1 MNRSVANFPLIRSV
15 QRPLEKVITRLDGV
29 LQSGDSYR
37 AICPAHTSRHGSAS
51 LSLKETPEG
60 GVLLHCFAGCGAHDV
75 LAAIGLELKDLYPE
89 SIEHIRPGRAYTRRA
104 AFTPREALKLL
115 SQEVMIA
122 SIFISDVIAG
132 RQISQDDWQRF
143 LMVQERITQ
152 VAGDYMDKR
161 DLS

>member
-1 MNRSVANFPLIRSV
+1 MTHIISNRKSVNSAQS
-15 QRPLEKVITRLDGV
+15 PLEKITNRLDGV
-29 LQSGDSYR
+29 YQSGDSYR
-37 AICPAHTSRHGSAS
+37 AICSAHTSRHGSAS

-60 GVLLHCFAGCGAHDV
+60 GVLLHCFAGCAAHDV

-89 SIEHIRPGRAYTRRA
+89 SIEHIRPGRAYTRKA

-143 LMVQERITQ
+143 LMVEERITQ

-161 DLS
+161 G